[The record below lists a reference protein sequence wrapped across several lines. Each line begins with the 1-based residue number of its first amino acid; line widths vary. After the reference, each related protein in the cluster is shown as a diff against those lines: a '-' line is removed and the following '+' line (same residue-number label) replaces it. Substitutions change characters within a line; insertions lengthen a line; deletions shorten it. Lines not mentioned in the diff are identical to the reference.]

1 VAQDCGGSQFMLREY
16 QLTNFKAFGGPE
28 TIPIRPITLI
38 YGPNSSGKS
47 SVLQSLLLLK
57 QTLREAENSE
67 TLLLPKGN
75 LINLGSYREF
85 IHRHDVSKP
94 FSFKVLL
101 DIDNLNRI
109 TSFGKPLSENLLEN
123 NLLGLQFSFDYD
135 RDISNIV
142 LSNVQLLMGDDPSP
156 AAIYKPHKQDI
167 SQNKNISSSFFE
179 QMQLSI
185 DDEFPP
191 DDKLQ
196 DSDIEEIRGE
206 IASFLK
212 LDFINYQHSL
222 WQAWWEKNSA
232 LLPTK
237 AEEELKRLFENLK
250 LHESGKGWKKKIWMD
265 LLAEK
270 SKDLKIELE
279 ASDTLSREN
288 IEVQLSQIESLR
300 RLGSHFEN
308 YSFEMAQEDLS
319 NLTQY
324 PCLSYRNF
332 FPVECLKIDK
342 KESSNCEVWK
352 LAEVYKSC
360 WTPELSVLT
369 MLASSGF
376 RSFLK
381 SIVYIGPLR
390 EYPERFYILS
400 DNLSKEVGKSGK
412 MLPDILFKDHNI
424 LKRLNEELTRFG
436 LGYEL
441 KVSPLTVEDY
451 GNTDVF
457 ALRLID
463 KYTRVNVSLADV
475 GFGISQVL
483 PIIVQ
488 SMLSRKSTLL
498 IEQPEI
504 HIHPRLQAELGSL
517 LAECIKSPFNNEFI
531 IETHSEHLM
540 LRLQK
545 LIRKGE
551 LKPDDVSV
559 IYVDRGAEGSKCLH
573 LRLDEEGDFIDE
585 WPDGFFEEDF
595 NEIFG

>member
-1 VAQDCGGSQFMLREY
+1 MLREY

-57 QTLREAENSE
+57 QTLQEAESPE
-67 TLLLPKGN
+67 TLLLPKGK
-75 LINLGSYREF
+75 LIDLGSYREF

-94 FSFKVLL
+94 FSFKVILAFDINDLKMSSLL
-101 DIDNLNRI
+101 
-109 TSFGKPLSENLLEN
+109 GKRSEHLLKN
-123 NLLGLQFSFDYD
+123 NLLGLQFGFDYD
-135 RDISNIV
+135 QNISNIV
-142 LSNVQLLMGDDPSP
+142 LSNVQLFIGEDPSP
-156 AAIYKPHKQDI
+156 AAIYKPQKRD
-167 SQNKNISSSFFE
+167 NIENENTSSFFPGS
-179 QMQLSI
+179 MQLGVG
-185 DDEFPP
+185 DDEFPR
-191 DDKLQ
+191 DIESDIDNFQ
-196 DSDIEEIRGE
+196 DSDYEE

-212 LDFINYQHSL
+212 PDLINYQHSL
-222 WQAWWEKNSA
+222 WKDWWQKYSS
-232 LLPTK
+232 LLPIE
-237 AEEELKRLFENLK
+237 AEKEVKIIFEKLK
-250 LHESGKGWKKKIWMD
+250 LLEGCKGWPKKKWMD

-270 SKDLKIELE
+270 SKDLKNAFENAESLE
-279 ASDTLSREN
+279 GEN
-288 IEVQLSQIESLR
+288 IKSQLSQLESLK
-300 RLGSHFEN
+300 RLGSYFDN
-308 YSFEMAQEDLS
+308 YSFDKAQEDLS

-324 PCLSYRNF
+324 PCLSYRNL
-332 FPVECLKIDK
+332 FPVKCLKINK
-342 KESSNCEVWK
+342 KESSNSEVWK
-352 LAEVYKSC
+352 LSEVYKHC

-376 RSFLK
+376 RTFLN
-381 SIVYIGPLR
+381 SMVYIGPLR
-390 EYPERFYILS
+390 ENPERFYILS
-400 DNLSKEVGKSGK
+400 DNLSKQVGKSGK
-412 MLPDILFKDHNI
+412 MLPDILFKNPNI
-424 LKRLNEELTRFG
+424 LKLLNEQLTRFG

-441 KVSPLTVEDY
+441 KVSRLTVEDY
-451 GNTDVF
+451 GNTNFF

-463 KYTRVNVSLADV
+463 KYTGVNVSLADV

-517 LAECIKSPFNNEFI
+517 LAACIKPPFDNQFI

-559 IYVDRGAEGSKCLH
+559 IYVDRGSDGSKCLH